1 MEELVRSLKN
11 SGVLKTAQLVEAFL
25 KADRKNF
32 VPENLKDLAYLDEA
46 LPIGEGQTIS
56 QPYTVAF
63 MLELL
68 EPQSGQ
74 TLMDV
79 GYGSGWTTALLA
91 QIVGDAGRVYAFE
104 RVR

>member
-1 MEELVRSLKN
+1 MEELVCDLKR

-25 KADRKNF
+25 KVDRKNF
-32 VPENLKDLAYLDEA
+32 VPENLKDLAYVDEA

-79 GYGSGWTTALLA
+79 GYGSGWTTALLGKA
-91 QIVGDAGRVYAFE
+91 SST
-104 RVR
+104 